1 MEDKSKKI
9 TDWLECHPF
18 IAINRVCKKIQLNTA
33 NFMKYKSS
41 GNIPEKYLV
50 KLEEVL
56 SDYGYLV
63 SKNQEEKQNEK
74 VNITKKEETSNKDI
88 KKQIDAILAEKIP
101 KERDTSLGRRIWAG
115 EQNLK
120 IKELQSK
127 LK

>member
-9 TDWLECHPF
+9 ADWLECHPF
-18 IAINRVCKKIQLNTA
+18 IAINRVCSKIQLNTA

-56 SDYGYLV
+56 SDYGYLA
-63 SKNQEEKQNEK
+63 SKKIEEKPEEK
-74 VNITKKEETSNKDI
+74 ADTHKKEETPNKEI
-88 KKQIDAILAEKIP
+88 QKQIDAIVAEKIP